1 MPSGMVHSVIDLLA
15 FGRHHFDWHQE
26 KDAPAASLGIHHR
39 KVDHQ
44 WYNAFG
50 VEWNFDE
57 PFPTSLHRTIEQAA
71 NARGDEEAERTMSF
85 AAHDYLDRV
94 WDSLSRDHREYIEAF
109 CIQVLLQPDVLK
121 DKFGVDVYEE
131 KIASSLS
138 GIKVWDDAPGLNREY
153 LRLRAYAKRVLE
165 NSSVLQRL
173 IHRFGGGA

>member
-15 FGRHHFDWHQE
+15 FGRHHFDLHQE

-57 PFPTSLHRTIEQAA
+57 PFPASLHRTIEHAGH
-71 NARGDEEAERTMSF
+71 ARGDEQAERMMSF

-94 WDSLSRDHREYIEAF
+94 WDSLSREHREYIEAF
-109 CIQVLLQPDVLK
+109 CIWVLLQPDVLK
-121 DKFGVDVYEE
+121 DKFGVNVYDE
-131 KIASSLS
+131 KIARSLS
-138 GIKVWDDAPGLNREY
+138 GIEVWDDAPGLKKEY
-153 LRLRAYAKRVLE
+153 LRLRGYAKHVLE
-165 NSSVLQRL
+165 NSPVLKRL
-173 IHRFGGGA
+173 INRFEGVA